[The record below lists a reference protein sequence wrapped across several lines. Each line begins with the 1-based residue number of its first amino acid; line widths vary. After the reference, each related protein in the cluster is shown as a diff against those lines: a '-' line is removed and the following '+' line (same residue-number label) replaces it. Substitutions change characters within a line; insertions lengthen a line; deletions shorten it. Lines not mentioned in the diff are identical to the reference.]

1 MFMLIII
8 ITIIADVFLI
18 KKILDNERKKREIL
32 GEQIQALTG
41 KYSEAK
47 AAFEQLKHKHE
58 VDLLKM
64 EISSKER
71 FIKELKDEF
80 IKLKQM
86 PNMEPHVMGGEFIP
100 IKKRG

>member
-1 MFMLIII
+1 MIMLIII
-8 ITIIADVFLI
+8 IMIIADVFLI

-32 GEQIQALTG
+32 GEQIQTLTE

-64 EISSKER
+64 EISAKER

-80 IKLKQM
+80 IKLKQT
-86 PNMEPHVMGGEFIP
+86 PNIEPHVTGGEFIP